1 MNTACCE
8 DLSSLLE
15 AAHALI
21 AYRNLLD
28 KWLHGTETEDVLL
41 GGVLTPTL
49 RKLIAMIS
57 DRGTTQ
63 APYEICEFY
72 HFRKPTLRPGF
83 QPCQGGVI
91 KNAATKYPEAWA
103 YLQTEE
109 GQLLCKSEAE
119 WQAMTQAT
127 WGDGS
132 FKASWN
138 GIGGAPYFVQNLE
151 AGTLRMPDLRGMFA
165 CATDSTLAVGQAQG
179 DCIRNATGN
188 IYGVVHKGALGYHG
202 IMYSRVSS
210 PSEYIGMNG
219 LPSYHLQPGSL
230 STNLSAGIPTGPVI
244 TPKSWGTLVC
254 AYLGQPAAA

>member
-1 MNTACCE
+1 MKIYQVIKGKPA
-8 DLSSLLE
+8 S
-15 AAHALI
+15 
-21 AYRNLLD
+21 
-28 KWLHGTETEDVLL
+28 WLL
-41 GGVLTPTL
+41 G
-49 RKLIAMIS
+49 S
-57 DRGTTQ
+57 RGTTQ

-179 DCIRNATGN
+179 DCIRNATGK
-188 IYGVVHKGALGYHG
+188 IYGVVHKGFLGYHG

-210 PSEYIGMNG
+210 PSEYIGMSG
-219 LPSYHLQPGSL
+219 SPSYHLQPGSL
-230 STNLSAGIPTGPVI
+230 STDLSAGIPTGPVI